1 MCQRIV
7 HPLLQ
12 FGFRQRCSRRIVRI
26 AQINHVY
33 RFLGQR
39 RDKMV
44 FCRTRQISQTIPLS
58 VCLQFSSSP
67 GHDVTVNIH
76 RIHGVCYCYFIACTQ
91 NVSKITG
98 ITFSSVTHKNFCRT
112 QFHSTRKVIMLQNSL
127 NQEIISLFGTVSME
141 SSGIGQFI
149 YRTVHSLDR
158 SRRKR
163 TSHITNS

>member
-1 MCQRIV
+1 MLQSIV

-12 FGFRQRCSRRIVRI
+12 FGFGQRRSRRIIRV
-26 AQINHVY
+26 AQVNHVY
-33 RFLGQR
+33 RLLGER

-44 FCRTRQISQTIPLS
+44 FCRTRQVSQTVPLP
-58 VCLQFSSSP
+58 VCLKFSSSP

-76 RIHGVCYCYFIACTQ
+76 RIHGVCYRNFIACTQ

-127 NQEIISLFGTVSME
+127 NQEIISLFRTVSME

-163 TSHITNS
+163 TSHVANS